1 MLKPVRRIV
10 TGHDAAGRSVVVSD
24 GPSPHQL
31 ENPVRPGRGLTDLW
45 RTDCVP
51 ASNAGDTDAADRPVT
66 LNPPERG
73 SVFRFFQINPAA
85 EEAELSAEEREAR
98 YAQAFDAMGASTD
111 RHDTSR
117 HPGMHQTRTVD
128 YIILL
133 DGEVTLVLDEGEV
146 EMKPFDVVIQRGTNH
161 AWINKG
167 SGPAVRPG
175 VLIDADEL

>member
-10 TGHDAAGRSVVVSD
+10 TGHDGAGRSIVLSD
-24 GPSPHQL
+24 ATSPHLL

-45 RTDCVP
+45 RTDRTP
-51 ASNAGDTDAADRPVT
+51 ASNTGSVDAADRPVT
-66 LNPPERG
+66 LNPPEQG

-85 EEAELSAEEREAR
+85 DEAELTEAEREAR
-98 YAQAFDAMGASTD
+98 YAQAFTAMGASAD

-133 DGEVTLVLDEGEV
+133 EGEVTLVLDEGEV
-146 EMKPFDVVIQRGTNH
+146 ELRPFDVVVQRGSNH

-167 SGPAVRPG
+167 SAPALLAG
-175 VLIDADEL
+175 VLIDAEPL